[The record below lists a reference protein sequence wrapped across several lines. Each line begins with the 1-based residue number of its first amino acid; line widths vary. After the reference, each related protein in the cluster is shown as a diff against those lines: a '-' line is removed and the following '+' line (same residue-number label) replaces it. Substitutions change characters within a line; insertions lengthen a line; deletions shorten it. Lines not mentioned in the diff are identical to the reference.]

1 MHFTHFSNALH
12 TFLFHLTGR
21 LLYLYTVFLHYITHT
36 YTQHA
41 HIYPIIFIQGFVK
54 HCISSS
60 SNVVFSWA
68 LHFSQAL
75 HCIFSLKDVS
85 VIFISCLVSVVLDL
99 HCIFFPWTWSFF
111 SFHFGVLVSCF
122 VAVVVLLFDWSFE
135 RKWEWDSFL
144 GMSENDSLYPYY
156 S

>member
-12 TFLFHLTGR
+12 TFLFHLTSR

-54 HCISSS
+54 HFFLKQCGIFLGIAFSSS
-60 SNVVFSWA
+60 IA
-68 LHFSQAL
+68 LHFFFKG
-75 HCIFSLKDVS
+75 CIGYFYFLSS
-85 VIFISCLVSVVLDL
+85 VCGVDL

-135 RKWEWDSFL
+135 RK
-144 GMSENDSLYPYY
+144 
-156 S
+156 